1 MALKLTIDQGNTSA
15 KAAVWHD
22 DKIVAETVYRSLSA
36 ADIDLLADDFGGRFD
51 ASIYSS
57 VCDAGRDVAAA
68 MDRRSCRFIELSA
81 STPLPV
87 KVAYATPSTLGL
99 DRIAAVAGAYE
110 QTAGSWTLVVDCGT
124 AITYDILSPDGI
136 FLGGNIA
143 PGLFMRLEALNHF
156 TARLPLVEPE
166 GEFRLW
172 GNDTESALRAGAVNG
187 VIAELRY
194 YRQCLPV
201 SDPKVVITGGSA
213 DLVADKAGFPLTIDH
228 ELVSK
233 GLNSILNYN
242 ENN

>member
-1 MALKLTIDQGNTSA
+1 MATKLTIDQGNTSA

-22 DKIVAETVYRSLSA
+22 DTIVAEAVYRSLNA
-36 ADIDLLADDFGGRFD
+36 NDIDLLADDFGGRFD

-57 VCDAGRDVAAA
+57 VCDAGRDVADCMAA
-68 MDRRSCRFIELSA
+68 RSQRFIELS
-81 STPLPV
+81 STTPLPI

-99 DRIAAVAGAYE
+99 DRIAAVAGAYAS
-110 QTAGSWTLVVDCGT
+110 TAGSWTLVVDCGT

-143 PGLFMRLEALNHF
+143 PGIFMRLEALNKF

-166 GEFRLW
+166 GEYRLW

-194 YRQCLPV
+194 YRNCLPV
-201 SDPKVVITGGSA
+201 SDPEVVITGGSA
-213 DLVADKAGFPLTIDH
+213 DLVVDRVGFDLTVDH